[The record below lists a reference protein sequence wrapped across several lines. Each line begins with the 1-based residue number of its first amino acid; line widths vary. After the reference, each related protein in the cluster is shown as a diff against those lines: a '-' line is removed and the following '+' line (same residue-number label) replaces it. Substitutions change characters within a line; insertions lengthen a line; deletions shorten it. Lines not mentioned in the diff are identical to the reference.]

1 MSRSFLLLAALAAVL
16 VGARPALAERPYFNG
31 PQTKMLEDGQVI
43 VRRLEP
49 TGGTGVAARAV
60 GLVDASPQVVWP
72 VIRDCQHFSKFM
84 PRTRSSKLIERT
96 GNVATCEVV
105 VDMPFPFDDLSSVVK
120 STETE
125 KAGSYARTWTL
136 VRGTYKRNQGTWE
149 VHPWKGGRS
158 LLVYQLDID
167 PEISIPDAIIR
178 KAQTGSLPDVFEA
191 VRKRS
196 QQTGG

>member
-1 MSRSFLLLAALAAVL
+1 MYRSFLLLALTLGATPAA
-16 VGARPALAERPYFNG
+16 AERPYFNG
-31 PQTKMLEDGQVI
+31 PQTKMLEDGKVI

-60 GLVDASPQVVWP
+60 GLVDAAPTVVWP

-84 PRTRSSKLIERT
+84 PRTTSSKLIERT
-96 GNVATCEVV
+96 GNVAVCEVV
-105 VDMPFPFDDLSSVVK
+105 VDMPFPFDDLTSVVK

-125 KAGSYARTWTL
+125 KAGSFARTWAL
-136 VRGTYKRNQGTWE
+136 VSGTYNRNQGTWE

-167 PEISIPDAIIR
+167 PKISIPDAIIR

-196 QQTGG
+196 KQTGG